1 MRQYTALPFYA
12 ESAESFSRLKGYKMP
27 TLKLSMIIKER
38 IHALPDF
45 RQKHCRAC
53 GEEIF
58 AVVSGGK
65 VVTVDMELCLHQCK
79 GGSENHERN

>member
-1 MRQYTALPFYA
+1 
-12 ESAESFSRLKGYKMP
+12 MP
-27 TLKLSMIIKER
+27 TLKLASIIKER
-38 IHALPDF
+38 IHKLPGF

-79 GGSENHERN
+79 GGSETNGKV

>member
-1 MRQYTALPFYA
+1 
-12 ESAESFSRLKGYKMP
+12 MP
-27 TLKLSMIIKER
+27 TLKLAMLIKDR
-38 IHALPDF
+38 IHTLPGF
-45 RQKHCRAC
+45 RQKHCRSC

-79 GGSENHERN
+79 GGSEK

>member
-1 MRQYTALPFYA
+1 
-12 ESAESFSRLKGYKMP
+12 MP
-27 TLKLSMIIKER
+27 TLKLASLIKER
-38 IHALPDF
+38 IHKLPDF

-79 GGSENHERN
+79 GGSENHE